1 MKKLVGIL
9 AIMLIF
15 TFVNSVQAYTNDKY
29 GFSIEPPA
37 GWSVIEP
44 SWAAVAFIGPTEYGF
59 TVNVNIQVETTS
71 MSLNE
76 YISASKQQFQN
87 LEDFYEISEGP
98 RTINNV
104 NAYEIVYTWTYSG
117 TTVQQKLVVLVKGG
131 KAFAICYSAIPAT
144 YSKYL
149 PAFESSLQTFKIL
162 EAGMEWWVWLII
174 IVVVVGVVAAIAIL
188 ILRRRKAQPV
198 PTTLVQQPPQVPSP
212 PP

>member
-9 AIMLIF
+9 AALLIF
-15 TFVNSVQAYTNDKY
+15 TFVNTVQAYTNNKY
-29 GFSIEPPA
+29 GFSIEPPS

-44 SWAAVAFIGPTEYGF
+44 SWATVAVIGPTEHGF

-76 YISASKQQFQN
+76 YISASRQQLQN
-87 LEDFYEISEGP
+87 LEDFYEISEGS

-117 TTVQQKLVVLVKGG
+117 ITVQQKQVWLVKGG
-131 KAFAICYSAIPAT
+131 KAFVITYSAAPAT

-149 PAFESSLQTFKIL
+149 PAFESSLQTFKI
-162 EAGMEWWVWLII
+162 EAGIEWWVWLII
-174 IVVVVGVVAAIAIL
+174 IVVVVGVVAAVATL
-188 ILRRRKAQPV
+188 ILRRRKAQPA
-198 PTTLVQQPPQVPSP
+198 PTTLVQQPPQAP
-212 PP
+212 PPPT